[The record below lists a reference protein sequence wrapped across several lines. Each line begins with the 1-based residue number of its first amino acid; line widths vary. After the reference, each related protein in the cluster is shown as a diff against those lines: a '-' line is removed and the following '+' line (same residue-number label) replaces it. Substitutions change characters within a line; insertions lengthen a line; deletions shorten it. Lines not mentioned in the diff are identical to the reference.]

1 MVPFSLLGPLIG
13 PSLSWFPRIGA
24 NLSQSSE
31 LPSHQE
37 PYLSCLL
44 CSCLSPVF
52 GLICRLREGH
62 ISQSLPGCALELF
75 CSRARNPQKAEMVRR
90 VCYGVRVGRSELQVL
105 RAAGHIVSAVR
116 EKQTQ
121 DARGCVGVSAC
132 ARAHVCVCVLCVH
145 MFVYVCACA
154 HLHA

>member
-1 MVPFSLLGPLIG
+1 MLECSQPEWSKYRFSFSCDEISRQKQLRKVLFWLGG
-13 PSLSWFPRIGA
+13 W
-24 NLSQSSE
+24 
-31 LPSHQE
+31 
-37 PYLSCLL
+37 
-44 CSCLSPVF
+44 
-52 GLICRLREGH
+52 
-62 ISQSLPGCALELF
+62 
-75 CSRARNPQKAEMVRR
+75 RR

-121 DARGCVGVSAC
+121 DARGCVGVSAH
-132 ARAHVCVCVLCVH
+132 AHMCVCVLCVH